1 MTSRDPKTVA
11 ETVWRLEAPKL
22 IAAGL
27 RLVRAVAAAE
37 DLAQDAL
44 VAALEQWPVDGVP
57 ANPAAWLTAVVKRRA
72 IDRIRRAD
80 RYRQRE
86 PELARRATE
95 HATMNDNTDVDR
107 IDDDLL
113 RLVFIACHPAISQ
126 QARVAMS
133 LRLLG
138 GLTTTEIAHAF
149 LVPDA
154 TIGQRIVRAKK
165 DLARVGAALEEPDP
179 TERSE
184 RLDAVLEVIYL
195 IFNEGYAATSGA
207 DWTRPALCDE
217 ALRLG
222 RLLRGL
228 MPNET
233 EVLGLLALME
243 FQSSRL
249 ASRQASDGSAIVL
262 DDQNRSRWDRDRIRR
277 GIAAVAAAEAVEEP
291 MGPYLLQAQIAACH
305 AKAPTAAETNWSRIT
320 FWYDLLAQV
329 VPSPIVQLNRAVS
342 VGRSHG
348 PTAGLATLD
357 NIRDDPKVVSNHLF
371 CAVRG
376 DLLDQLGRTQ
386 EASAEFERAASLTT
400 NQTEQHLLRTRAK
413 RSGN

>member
-27 RLVRAVAAAE
+27 RLVRDVAAAE

-184 RLDAVLEVIYL
+184 RLDAVL
-195 IFNEGYAATSGA
+195 
-207 DWTRPALCDE
+207 R
-217 ALRLG
+217 G
-222 RLLRGL
+222 RLD
-228 MPNET
+228 PT
-233 EVLGLLALME
+233 
-243 FQSSRL
+243 
-249 ASRQASDGSAIVL
+249 SAV
-262 DDQNRSRWDRDRIRR
+262 
-277 GIAAVAAAEAVEEP
+277 
-291 MGPYLLQAQIAACH
+291 
-305 AKAPTAAETNWSRIT
+305 
-320 FWYDLLAQV
+320 
-329 VPSPIVQLNRAVS
+329 
-342 VGRSHG
+342 
-348 PTAGLATLD
+348 
-357 NIRDDPKVVSNHLF
+357 
-371 CAVRG
+371 
-376 DLLDQLGRTQ
+376 
-386 EASAEFERAASLTT
+386 
-400 NQTEQHLLRTRAK
+400 
-413 RSGN
+413 

>member
-1 MTSRDPKTVA
+1 MPGS
-11 ETVWRLEAPKL
+11 
-22 IAAGL
+22 
-27 RLVRAVAAAE
+27 
-37 DLAQDAL
+37 
-44 VAALEQWPVDGVP
+44 VP
-57 ANPAAWLTAVVKRRA
+57 
-72 IDRIRRAD
+72 
-80 RYRQRE
+80 
-86 PELARRATE
+86 
-95 HATMNDNTDVDR
+95 
-107 IDDDLL
+107 
-113 RLVFIACHPAISQ
+113 
-126 QARVAMS
+126 
-133 LRLLG
+133 
-138 GLTTTEIAHAF
+138 
-149 LVPDA
+149 
-154 TIGQRIVRAKK
+154 
-165 DLARVGAALEEPDP
+165 LEEPDP

-400 NQTEQHLLRTRAK
+400 NQTEQHLLRTHAK

>member
-1 MTSRDPKTVA
+1 MTSRYPKTVA

-27 RLVRAVAAAE
+27 RLVRDVAAAE

>member
-27 RLVRAVAAAE
+27 RLVRDVAAAE

>member
-27 RLVRAVAAAE
+27 RLVRDVAAAE

-126 QARVAMS
+126 QACVAMS

-138 GLTTTEIAHAF
+138 GLTTTEIAHRSSQEG
-149 LVPDA
+149 PCP
-154 TIGQRIVRAKK
+154 GRCRA
-165 DLARVGAALEEPDP
+165 
-179 TERSE
+179 
-184 RLDAVLEVIYL
+184 
-195 IFNEGYAATSGA
+195 
-207 DWTRPALCDE
+207 
-217 ALRLG
+217 
-222 RLLRGL
+222 
-228 MPNET
+228 
-233 EVLGLLALME
+233 
-243 FQSSRL
+243 
-249 ASRQASDGSAIVL
+249 
-262 DDQNRSRWDRDRIRR
+262 RR
-277 GIAAVAAAEAVEEP
+277 
-291 MGPYLLQAQIAACH
+291 
-305 AKAPTAAETNWSRIT
+305 T
-320 FWYDLLAQV
+320 
-329 VPSPIVQLNRAVS
+329 
-342 VGRSHG
+342 
-348 PTAGLATLD
+348 
-357 NIRDDPKVVSNHLF
+357 
-371 CAVRG
+371 
-376 DLLDQLGRTQ
+376 
-386 EASAEFERAASLTT
+386 
-400 NQTEQHLLRTRAK
+400 
-413 RSGN
+413 